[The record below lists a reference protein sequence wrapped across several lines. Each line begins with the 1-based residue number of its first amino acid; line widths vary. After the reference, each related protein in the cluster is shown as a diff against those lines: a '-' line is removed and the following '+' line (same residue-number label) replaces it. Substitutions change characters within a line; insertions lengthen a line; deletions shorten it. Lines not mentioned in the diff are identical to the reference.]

1 MKDFNKIIL
10 LGRLGAD
17 PILRETK
24 AGVAVTH
31 FPLATTR
38 RTGTPTQATEGSDE
52 VVTERGETT
61 QWHRVVVW
69 GKQGQHC
76 AQYLKKGQSVLI
88 EGSMRSHKFDGK
100 DGKERVS
107 YEVHAENVSFL
118 PSGRKREV
126 AEEDL
131 LAASA

>member
-17 PILRETK
+17 PIVRETK
-24 AGVAVTH
+24 TGQSVTH
-31 FPLATTR
+31 FPLATSR
-38 RTGTPTQATEGSDE
+38 RIASQADSSAEGA
-52 VVTERGETT
+52 ERVEET

-69 GKQGQHC
+69 GKQGQAC
-76 AQYLKKGQSVLI
+76 AQFLKKGQSVLV
-88 EGSMRSHKFDGK
+88 EGSMRSHKYEGK

-107 YEVHAENVSFL
+107 LEVYAENVSFL
-118 PSGRKREV
+118 SSGRKREPRS
-126 AEEDL
+126 EEA